1 MRLNLRELSKLRAW
15 GSPSQQSRQV
25 CRRDMIRTGIQGR
38 RTAHVCAKAK
48 APTSQT
54 SQVLLCVLA
63 LTKTLQ
69 ILHLQKL
76 PRIDNRVQ
84 SQGISPT
91 FSNASIEYP
100 LTSIQYPENNHAT
113 SPPPT
118 HTHNDTDRQRERD
131 RQTDWEAGRKSKGK
145 RNRCRDRQSRSIRE
159 TERQTVD
166 KEVSD

>member
-1 MRLNLRELSKLRAW
+1 
-15 GSPSQQSRQV
+15 
-25 CRRDMIRTGIQGR
+25 MIRTGIQGR

-113 SPPPT
+113 SSPPP
-118 HTHNDTDRQRERD
+118 HTMIQTDREKETGRQTERQGERAKERETDAETDKAGVSERQRD
-131 RQTDWEAGRKSKGK
+131 RQWIRK
-145 RNRCRDRQSRSIRE
+145 
-159 TERQTVD
+159 
-166 KEVSD
+166 

>member
-1 MRLNLRELSKLRAW
+1 
-15 GSPSQQSRQV
+15 
-25 CRRDMIRTGIQGR
+25 MIRTGIQGR

-84 SQGISPT
+84 SQGISPS
-91 FSNASIEYP
+91 FSDASIEYP
-100 LTSIQYPENNHAT
+100 LTSIRYPEINHAT
-113 SPPPT
+113 SSPPT
-118 HTHNDTDRQRERD
+118 HTMIQADRD
-131 RQTDWEAGRKSKGK
+131 REAGRKSKGK
-145 RNRCRDRQSRSIRE
+145 RKRCRDRDKAGVTERQAETEE
-159 TERQTVD
+159 TERQRIEETVD

>member
-1 MRLNLRELSKLRAW
+1 
-15 GSPSQQSRQV
+15 
-25 CRRDMIRTGIQGR
+25 MIQTGIQGR

-48 APTSQT
+48 APTAQT

-84 SQGISPT
+84 SQGISPS

-100 LTSIQYPENNHAT
+100 LTSIRYPEINHAT
-113 SPPPT
+113 SSPP
-118 HTHNDTDRQRERD
+118 HTHNDTDR
-131 RQTDWEAGRKSKGK
+131 
-145 RNRCRDRQSRSIRE
+145 
-159 TERQTVD
+159 
-166 KEVSD
+166 